1 MDVLEEVQPLWTY
14 LRSATLMDVLE
25 EVQPLWTYLRKCNPY
40 GRT

>member
-25 EVQPLWTYLRKCNPY
+25 EVKLPMDVQLEEVQPL
-40 GRT
+40 